1 MRFCS
6 IFGTLTADRTANRYS
21 LNSVLSQQ
29 PPPFPLRSVARIAA
43 AIFSP
48 SSGSTA
54 ARRTSSTAF
63 SSSAVSGRFSG
74 ESRSPSRA
82 RSSYPC
88 VLDSSPPDPPTDPS
102 RCRGP
107 ATPPPGSHPAG
118 RNRIS
123 PTNSSPSAS
132 FNLRLTSSPM
142 NCKLWAHT
150 ELRVATTSRPWR
162 RKRGRAFLATSLPTT
177 SSQIKAI
184 RAWGLSPFNGECRRR
199 SPRLSKPF
207 SSIIRPE
214 RGSPPSPLELNSL
227 RLRQVH
233 VSKIP
238 GFRSRHDRLPI
249 LQKYIH
255 DRVASTAVQ
264 LTHHVIQEQQGIAL
278 VVLQTPSAL
287 SQEKSQNRRSLFLLG
302 AHSTQVKLIKVKP
315 DVVSMRTQSGKHLLP
330 RLMVSSRASPAQK
343 GVPLPK
349 SLPIAL
355 GTLSVRG

>member
-6 IFGTLTADRTANRYS
+6 IFGTLTADRTADRYS

-118 RNRIS
+118 RNLSLIHISEPTRLRRIS
-123 PTNSSPSAS
+123 YAVFCLKKKNNTNKK
-132 FNLRLTSSPM
+132 N
-142 NCKLWAHT
+142 NKH
-150 ELRVATTSRPWR
+150 
-162 RKRGRAFLATSLPTT
+162 
-177 SSQIKAI
+177 
-184 RAWGLSPFNGECRRR
+184 
-199 SPRLSKPF
+199 
-207 SSIIRPE
+207 
-214 RGSPPSPLELNSL
+214 
-227 RLRQVH
+227 
-233 VSKIP
+233 
-238 GFRSRHDRLPI
+238 
-249 LQKYIH
+249 
-255 DRVASTAVQ
+255 
-264 LTHHVIQEQQGIAL
+264 
-278 VVLQTPSAL
+278 
-287 SQEKSQNRRSLFLLG
+287 
-302 AHSTQVKLIKVKP
+302 HSTKTKNTKTLP
-315 DVVSMRTQSGKHLLP
+315 KHLP
-330 RLMVSSRASPAQK
+330 H
-343 GVPLPK
+343 
-349 SLPIAL
+349 
-355 GTLSVRG
+355 